1 MPSGLAIAPRPAGA
15 PTVDFHVLYRE
26 QFDFVWR
33 TAQKLGAQ
41 DSEVEDRVHD
51 VFAIVVKQL
60 PTYDPSRPVRLWLYG
75 IIYRVMLNHR
85 RKLSTHEVPTAEL
98 PELVSDDDPAARAE
112 QRQGLSIARQI
123 IDSLEIDRR
132 VVLVMHD
139 LDELSMPQIAEALE
153 IPLNTAYS
161 RLRLAR
167 RDFED
172 AARRRM
178 EGGR

>member
-1 MPSGLAIAPRPAGA
+1 MAGGLALVTPVAA
-15 PTVDFHVLYRE
+15 VDFLAIYRE

-33 TAQKLGAQ
+33 AAQRLGAA

-60 PTYDPSRPVRLWLYG
+60 PTYDPARPLRLWLYG
-75 IIYRVMLNHR
+75 IVYRVMLDHR
-85 RKLSTHEVPTAEL
+85 RKRSSHEVPTDEL
-98 PELVSDDDPAARAE
+98 PTLVAEGDPAASAE

-123 IDSLEIDRR
+123 IDSLEMDRR
-132 VVLVMHD
+132 AVLVMHD
-139 LDELSMPQIAEALE
+139 LEELPMPQVAEALE

-167 RDFED
+167 RDFEE
-172 AARRRM
+172 AARRRV
-178 EGGR
+178 EGPR